1 MKIAI
6 SALTTALTASLV
18 VLATSSRGRSANE
31 QRAEST
37 AGRPRSSPL
46 PGPNAPPVQL
56 QGNESVEAQ
65 AGTRAPE
72 SLPVSEDAPDASEVP
87 AVPLPP
93 HARGAGLQQLVVQS
107 RQENEQLAELRRQL
121 AVEESRR
128 QDETAQ
134 EAAQHAATLEA
145 LDTLRQAEASLATGD
160 WEGVDDELVRA
171 EAALS
176 GRTRLDVEAA
186 REALARSDLLPAR
199 EYLAAALAE
208 NRVRR

>member
-6 SALTTALTASLV
+6 GALMIALTATLV
-18 VLATSSRGRSANE
+18 VLATSSRGHSASH
-31 QRAEST
+31 QCAQST
-37 AGRPRSSPL
+37 AVGPSSNPL
-46 PGPNAPPVQL
+46 PGPNAPSMQL
-56 QGNESVEAQ
+56 QGNTPVEAQ
-65 AGTRAPE
+65 HGDRTPQPLPASDDAPE
-72 SLPVSEDAPDASEVP
+72 ASEV
-87 AVPLPP
+87 VGIPP
-93 HARGAGLQQLVVQS
+93 PPRSRDGALQQLVVQS
-107 RQENEQLAELRRQL
+107 RQENEQLAELRQQL
-121 AVEESRR
+121 AADESRR

-160 WEGVDDELVRA
+160 SDRVDDELVQA

-186 REALARSDLLPAR
+186 RKALAREDLLPAR
-199 EYLAAALAE
+199 QFLAAALAE